1 VSLEGKVALVAGAS
15 SGIGLETARELADA
29 GAEVHAAARR
39 PELIEQEL
47 GARVTVHALDVTDR
61 EAIAALEREL
71 PTLHALIVAAGMNI
85 KKRRLDELTHD
96 SWDQMI
102 GTNLTGSFNLIHAF
116 LPKLRETHG
125 DVVLIGSISGVWTD
139 RSGPAYQAAKSGLH
153 ALARGGAFE
162 ETDRVRFTTIAP
174 GVVDTPI
181 LENRPQVPDAEM
193 RAKMLQPEDV
203 AAAVM
208 FAVTLPP
215 RAHVPELQIL
225 PTALQAPG
233 RTT

>member
-15 SGIGLETARELADA
+15 SGIGLETARLLAEA

-47 GARVTVHALDVTDR
+47 GDRVTAHALDVTDR
-61 EAIAALEREL
+61 DAIAALADEL
-71 PTLHALIVAAGMNI
+71 PTLNALIVAAGTNI
-85 KKRRLDELTHD
+85 KKRRLDELTHE
-96 SWDQMI
+96 SWDQLI
-102 GTNLTGSFNLIHAF
+102 GTNLTGSFNLVHAF
-116 LPKLRETHG
+116 LPTLRETHG

-139 RSGPAYQAAKSGLH
+139 KSGPAYQASKSGLH

-162 ETDRVRFTTIAP
+162 ETDGVRFTTVAP

-181 LENRPQVPDAEM
+181 LENRPQVPDADM

-203 AAAVM
+203 AAACL
-208 FAVTLPP
+208 FAIALPP

-233 RTT
+233 RTA